1 LAVKAWEKSNGA
13 SIRHIASKYAICY
26 ETLRKRTKGAISKV
40 EASQA
45 MQLLSAGEEES
56 LVGWIKQLG
65 EWGWPPRVLQLRKMA
80 TEILAAKGYKEEL
93 GVHWTDRFFQ
103 RHPELKAKFY
113 RGLDRQRALASD
125 LDIIST

>member
-1 LAVKAWEKSNGA
+1 MASDATTSDVYYDVPEFTKAQRLDLAVKAWEKSNGA
-13 SIRHIASKYAICY
+13 FIRHIASKYAICY

-80 TEILAAKGYKEEL
+80 IEILAAKGYKEEL
-93 GVHWTDRFFQ
+93 GIHWTDRFFQ
-103 RHPELKAKFY
+103 
-113 RGLDRQRALASD
+113 
-125 LDIIST
+125 